1 MYENETQEAIQ
12 KRMSEQAA
20 SMINVDEGSMFYVA
34 TAPMAVEL
42 MQAYFNLERV
52 LELGFAETTSGA
64 YLDMRAR
71 EHGIERKLK
80 TKAKGK
86 IKIEGNIGTVIPKG
100 SLFSTEDGLTYILD
114 DTKIINDTTVEG
126 TVTASDYGKLYNTE
140 ANTVVVLP
148 VSISGVTSVTN
159 LLPIKDGTDEEA
171 DAALLERLLSHV
183 RKPATSGNVYQYQQW
198 AESLAGV
205 GGVKVLPLWN
215 GPGTVKIVIIDEE
228 RVPASE
234 NLVSEVSEFIE
245 SYRPIGAQVDYVSA
259 IGITINIDA
268 NVIISKG
275 HTLDEVLGLFNT
287 NLVRYFKNDVA
298 FEVDSKNLPVQVSIA
313 KIGSI
318 MIETEGV
325 EDYSELKINGD
336 TKSITLNLDEV
347 PVKGS
352 VNLYE

>member
-20 SMINVDEGSMFYVA
+20 STINVDEGSMFHVA

-71 EHGIERKLK
+71 EHGIERKLQ

-86 IKIEGNIGTVIPKG
+86 IRIEGSIGTVIPKG
-100 SLFSTEDGLTYILD
+100 SLFSTEDGLTYISD
-114 DTKIINDTTVEG
+114 DEEVMDATAVE
-126 TVTASDYGKLYNTE
+126 VNITASEYGKLYNTE
-140 ANTVVVLP
+140 ANTVIVLP
-148 VSISGVTSVTN
+148 MSISGVTSVTN
-159 LLPIKDGTDEEA
+159 PQPITDGVNEESDE
-171 DAALLERLLSHV
+171 ALLERLLSHI
-183 RKPATSGNVYQYQQW
+183 RKPATSGNIYQYQQW

-205 GGVKVLPLWN
+205 GGVKVMPLWN
-215 GPGTVKIVIIDEE
+215 GPGTVKIVIIDEN
-228 RVPASE
+228 RLPASE
-234 NLVSEVSEFIE
+234 NLVLEVSEFIE
-245 SYRPIGAQVDYVSA
+245 DHRPIGAQVDYVSA
-259 IGITINIDA
+259 TGVTIDVDA
-268 NVIISKG
+268 NVVISKG
-275 HTLDEVLGLFNT
+275 HTLEEVVSQFNT
-287 NLVRYFKNDVA
+287 NLAQYLKNDVA
-298 FEVDSKNLPVQVSIA
+298 FEVDSKNVPVQVSIA

-318 MIETEGV
+318 LIETEGV

-347 PVKGS
+347 PMKGS